1 VLLPFLIVGGVGLV
15 LLLVSFV
22 IGDVM
27 DHLGIGSG
35 AVSGTALAIG
45 LVVFGA
51 AGALTVTGGLA
62 LVWAYVL
69 ALTLAW
75 LAYLLVVVAIRAVNR
90 SSDGTPASPVG
101 LSGVA
106 TAPISAEGGEVRLD
120 GPGEV
125 ERRLAFA
132 DEPIESG
139 ARVRV
144 VEHEGT
150 RVKVTPV

>member
-1 VLLPFLIVGGVGLV
+1 
-15 LLLVSFV
+15 
-22 IGDVM
+22 
-27 DHLGIGSG
+27 
-35 AVSGTALAIG
+35 
-45 LVVFGA
+45 
-51 AGALTVTGGLA
+51 
-62 LVWAYVL
+62 
-69 ALTLAW
+69 
-75 LAYLLVVVAIRAVNR
+75 
-90 SSDGTPASPVG
+90 VG